1 MSETETALLLA
12 FGVDEGEATE
22 QWFSTM
28 GDFAPKRIFGN
39 IWRLFFFCIPYLC
52 VKEVFLAFSGQRL
65 EMLRTILQCRRHPL
79 TTTTNDI

>member
-28 GDFAPKRIFGN
+28 GDFVPKRIFGN
-39 IWRLFFFCIPYLC
+39 IWRLFFFAFPTC
-52 VKEVFLAFSGQRL
+52 V
-65 EMLRTILQCRRHPL
+65 
-79 TTTTNDI
+79 